1 MEEELYQ
8 IYKCLKGKRFQA
20 TYKGESDMATGNKRS
35 VLEIDD
41 PGMEETLATIRQ
53 QVGTK
58 NVWKAITGPEDSPGY
73 EYRLYVNQEDDLEEG
88 ESYLFCV
95 TEVEVF
101 SELSWKN
108 PYEAGIDIHVTTVE
122 KLWTQLEQNY
132 IYTLYNNLRYFQR
145 FWNNLTVLFCT

>member
-1 MEEELYQ
+1 MNCEDLVKMEEELYQ

-41 PGMEETLATIRQ
+41 PDMEKTLATIRQ
-53 QVGTK
+53 QVGNK

-108 PYEAGIDIHVTTVE
+108 PYEAGIDIQVTTVE
-122 KLWTQLEQNY
+122 KL
-132 IYTLYNNLRYFQR
+132 
-145 FWNNLTVLFCT
+145 